1 MTEENGKV
9 KLDIFVDESSVEVYA
24 EDGQV
29 TGALA
34 IFPSVNSTGMEVY
47 SEGGET
53 EADITV
59 YPMTSIW
66 EDKLPEDTTEAD
78 MYISTD
84 SGSGEYSVGDKISVT
99 AAISP
104 MKAEQ
109 KVTWKVTN
117 NKGDKVKI
125 VSERKDEL
133 ELKALKKGVVTVTA
147 TTENG
152 LSRSIDVMITDS
164 KLNSNIGDWNVV
176 SGDWTLDENGYT
188 ADLTEKGDGFLM
200 SGTKIGSEDYTF
212 EADVTYHS
220 GAAFALIFRGQSPT
234 SNKGYA
240 ANVHDELHDG
250 TGTSRL
256 FTFGGGTGDIGKR
269 VNYTLTP
276 EKRYHLKVSVKGNQ
290 YKFYIDG
297 SQVWSRID
305 HKVDKNYPEGQYV
318 GFNAFN
324 SKVTFQNIKVTPM
337 DTKEPAVD
345 EKLSLYTGQSK
356 TINVTME
363 EDDYNIVKYQSSN
376 TDVAVVDDE
385 GKVTAKKAGTAVI
398 KTDVT
403 NFGRKYQLET
413 KVTVKASY
421 VKVTAPTTAYVGKTE
436 KLSAKGYGV
445 SGKVTWESSNKQVA
459 TVSKSGVL
467 SPKKAGTVYVTAK
480 IGNCS
485 KKVKVVVKKPYIK
498 ATSVKSTVSRNK
510 TYKFKATA
518 YGTGKKVSWS
528 LSKASKKYAT
538 MSATGTLKT
547 KNKKATITVY
557 AKSGKVTKA
566 FKVKIK

>member
-53 EADITV
+53 EEDITV

-84 SGSGEYSVGDKISVT
+84 FGSGEYSVGDKISVT

-385 GKVTAKKAGTAVI
+385 GKVTA
-398 KTDVT
+398 
-403 NFGRKYQLET
+403 
-413 KVTVKASY
+413 
-421 VKVTAPTTAYVGKTE
+421 PTTAYVGKTE